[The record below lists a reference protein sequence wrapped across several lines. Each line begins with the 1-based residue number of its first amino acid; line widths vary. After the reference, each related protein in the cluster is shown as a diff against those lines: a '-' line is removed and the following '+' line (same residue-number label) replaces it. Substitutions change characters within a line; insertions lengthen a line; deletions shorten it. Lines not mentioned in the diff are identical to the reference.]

1 MQAYSDT
8 AVDIPQY
15 IQVPAMHTHTDRL
28 PDIHAE
34 KVPDMESGLPS
45 SATETE
51 SGSQGAAT
59 LYPQSPTI
67 PLNLTQQ
74 GGPDPYPHRQ
84 WAGHLLCPSLHS
96 WMQMGRGSSITHCSH
111 VNLLPAWAGAPHL
124 PFAPSGAQR
133 GARSLIIGI
142 LVIFFDLTS
151 SFLYLIQQL
160 LISFV

>member
-1 MQAYSDT
+1 MPTNSLSGLPSPATRHAGILSDT

-15 IQVPAMHTHTDRL
+15 TGTSHAYTYWQV

-34 KVPDMESGLPS
+34 KVPDMESGLLS
-45 SATETE
+45 SVMETE

-124 PFAPSGAQR
+124 PFAPSGAQ
-133 GARSLIIGI
+133 ARHDITYYRDFGY
-142 LVIFFDLTS
+142 
-151 SFLYLIQQL
+151 SF
-160 LISFV
+160 